1 MAKLIIDHSPTNQI
15 LIEVER
21 TGGFSDRTKVLWDER
36 VDGEIEPGL
45 LASVGGLIRV
55 GNLLQVDAQ
64 KLADFQAVKQSEQDA
79 RDQTSARVAA
89 AKTNLDAFSRNAT
102 PTQAQDSTAI
112 KALITIVRDLQKQF

>member
-1 MAKLIIDHSPTNQI
+1 MAKLIIDHSPTDQI